1 MSDRPALAPITAV
14 WILALPIADTVTL
27 LVRRSLRGRNPFHAD
42 RRHMHHVVM
51 ALGLSSARTTALLFW
66 IALVLGIGALVADR
80 LGMPQYVM
88 FYIYVACLVAW
99 GCAAEILSRRLD
111 LGPP

>member
-42 RRHMHHVVM
+42 RHHMHHILLS
-51 ALGLSSARTTALLFW
+51 LGLPPARTTALLFW
-66 IALVLGIGALVADR
+66 LALALGIAALLAER
-80 LGMPQYVM
+80 LGVPQHVM
-88 FYIYVACLVAW
+88 FYLYMALLVAW
-99 GCAAEILSRRLD
+99 GIAAEIACKKL
-111 LGPP
+111 